1 MTTKQLNVLKNLII
15 TIIGFTILSCN
26 NRSYKEEVAAESSY
40 IDNDYKAVTIEEKD
54 ISSLEYSYTNPISS
68 ITEKIKTPKDL
79 KIIKS
84 ASTRYKVKNV
94 KEATRAIKSMVSKYN
109 AYISDLRLEN
119 NLYSKE
125 NRFTIK
131 VPNMHFDAVMDSINT
146 VAEFVDYENITTK
159 DVTEEYVD
167 LETRLKTKL
176 EVKAR
181 YEAILR
187 KNAKTVED
195 ILKTEDKLRVI
206 QEEIEASQGR
216 LKYLTNKV
224 SFSTIQIDLYETVEY
239 KKEPEVYSKTFWS
252 KTKSSLSNGMYAI
265 EVVFLGLI
273 NIWPL
278 LIIGALAFIFIRKR
292 LKKKKS

>member
-1 MTTKQLNVLKNLII
+1 MKAKQLKVFRILI
-15 TIIGFTILSCN
+15 TAIISFSILSCN
-26 NRSYKEEVAAESSY
+26 NRSYKEEVSAESSY
-40 IDNDYKAVTIEEKD
+40 INESYKSVSDEPEDNV
-54 ISSLEYSYTNPISS
+54 LELSYTNPISS
-68 ITEKIKTPKDL
+68 ITEKIKIPKNL

-94 KEATRAIKSMVSKYN
+94 KEATRTIKMMVSKYN
-109 AYISDLRLEN
+109 AYISDLRLQN
-119 NLYSKE
+119 NLYTKE

-131 VPNMHFDAVMDSINT
+131 VPNIHFDAVMDSINT

-159 DVTEEYVD
+159 DITEEYVD
-167 LETRLKTKL
+167 IETRLKTKL

-239 KKEPEVYSKTFWS
+239 KEEPEAYNKTFWS

-278 LIIGALAFIFIRKR
+278 LIIGAVVFVFIKKR
-292 LKKKKS
+292 LKNKMS